1 MLDMS
6 TLSESRRSSISSL
19 FHSASSASLMRSVS
33 HTESCSAP
41 TSDSES
47 FPPDRDRSRGGG
59 GGGNGGQLK
68 TRSGLPL
75 PGLPGLVLARSGSN
89 VAAKAAVDTLH
100 RRRTEI
106 RRAVH
111 KSVRKKNSRVP
122 VLVYAVQQMAVPM
135 FARQILAA
143 STIAG
148 TTSSDSNA
156 GVRSSQTQAAASG
169 PSNVAA
175 KLIGP
180 DGATHA
186 SGARLLTTT
195 TSTGAISAIA
205 SEETVHERRGHLRP
219 SESSSFKKKVSW
231 ATANRDSLDNI

>member
-19 FHSASSASLMRSVS
+19 FHSASSASLMRSMS

-41 TSDSES
+41 TSDSENA
-47 FPPDRDRSRGGG
+47 PPDRDRSRGGG
-59 GGGNGGQLK
+59 NGGGHLK

-75 PGLPGLVLARSGSN
+75 PGLPGLALARTGSN
-89 VAAKAAVDTLH
+89 VAAKAAADTLH

-143 STIAG
+143 SAIAA
-148 TTSSDSNA
+148 TTSTDTNA
-156 GVRSSQTQAAASG
+156 GARTQTQAVSG

-175 KLIGP
+175 KISGS

-186 SGARLLTTT
+186 PCGRSLTTT

-205 SEETVHERRGHLRP
+205 SEGTVRERRGHLRP

-231 ATANRDSLDNI
+231 ATANKDSLDNM